1 VQVDPIK
8 HKLKAPGTNILT
20 LKCDVLLSTFA
31 FEFSL
36 RRYIKAWPNAPGGAC
51 SAAVSAVIAPE
62 YSPRKVPA
70 AVAAVT
76 MVGRCRLTL

>member
-1 VQVDPIK
+1 MAAALGFGAAMMRGAGGCALVVVEP
-8 HKLKAPGTNILT
+8 APAAGGHHAR
-20 LKCDVLLSTFA
+20 VL
-31 FEFSL
+31 
-36 RRYIKAWPNAPGGAC
+36 KAWPNAPGGAC